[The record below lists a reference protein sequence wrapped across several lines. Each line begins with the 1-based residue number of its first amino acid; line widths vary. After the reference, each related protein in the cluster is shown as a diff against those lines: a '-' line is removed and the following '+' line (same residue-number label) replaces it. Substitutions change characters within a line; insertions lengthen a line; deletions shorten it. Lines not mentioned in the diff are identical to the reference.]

1 MIPRKDIILEI
12 FPMPCFIANFY
23 KFWPSFL
30 LRQQLDLFALEK
42 SRYNRK
48 FEKRF
53 LSFKFLG
60 IGFSKAEECWW
71 EPRALYGNVCLRTG
85 SSPPILQGQRVFS
98 RLRQERAM
106 VSLGDSPLT
115 LFSLHISQ
123 RFSSWNGNDISLGAE
138 VICNHSPGKSPGRE
152 QNPHFLCRPE
162 ELGNSQSRNSSA
174 SLRAR
179 SSWMIPWMAEKCT
192 VSRSS
197 SKMRPDSGWHSMQEE
212 PMRPNGLLSG
222 CEGCGHASRAKYLS
236 QWVLARTAHKRSVPC
251 PMLSDGAYCQPR
263 PMVKPDP
270 TFQDDGAARPGLS
283 GVISRFNFDFD
294 GKNSYVS

>member
-30 LRQQLDLFALEK
+30 LGQQLDLVALEK
-42 SRYNRK
+42 GCYNRK

-53 LSFKFLG
+53 LSFKFLS
-60 IGFSKAEECWW
+60 IGFPKAEECWW

-85 SSPPILQGQRVFS
+85 SSPPILQSQRVFS

-123 RFSSWNGNDISLGAE
+123 RLRSWNGNDISLGAE
-138 VICNHSPGKSPGRE
+138 VICNLSPGKSPGRE

-162 ELGNSQSRNSSA
+162 ELGNRVETDPLSLETEVAEWFHGWQRVQIFLKLQQDVSWLWLTQHARRAHGPKWTFVWVWGMWPCIQSEVFVSVSA
-174 SLRAR
+174 STDSSQKISPLRHAQWWGIL
-179 SSWMIPWMAEKCT
+179 STKT
-192 VSRSS
+192 
-197 SKMRPDSGWHSMQEE
+197 
-212 PMRPNGLLSG
+212 NG
-222 CEGCGHASRAKYLS
+222 
-236 QWVLARTAHKRSVPC
+236 
-251 PMLSDGAYCQPR
+251 
-263 PMVKPDP
+263 
-270 TFQDDGAARPGLS
+270 
-283 GVISRFNFDFD
+283 
-294 GKNSYVS
+294 